1 MTGVPV
7 RNEAAGATAVPVA
20 LEGRAYEV
28 LIGRGLID
36 RAGALIGPLLK
47 RPRVAVVADQTVAS
61 LHGARLAAS
70 LRAAGVEAHPV
81 VIAPGEEAKSFA
93 GLEALCDALLDLEL
107 DRGDQ
112 IVAFGGGV
120 VGDLAGFA
128 AAILKRGI
136 DFVQIPTTLLAQVD
150 SSVGGKTA
158 IDTPRGKNLIGA
170 FHQPRLVLAD
180 LDVLASLPRRELVCG
195 YAEVIKY
202 GLLGDVAFFEWLEA
216 NAPAVLARDEAAL
229 SHAIR
234 RSVEMKAEIVAE
246 DEREAGRRALLNLGH
261 TFAHALEA
269 ETGFGEALKHGEAVG
284 IGCALAFR
292 FSSHLGLCPGQDAE
306 RAARAIAAA
315 GLPTRLGDLAGGGFR
330 ADALVAHMAQDKKAE
345 GGVLTF
351 ILARRIGEAF
361 VAKGVDAAAARDF
374 LIAEGASA

>member
-1 MTGVPV
+1 VTLTVS
-7 RNEAAGATAVPVA
+7 VA
-20 LEGRAYEV
+20 LAGRPYDV
-28 LIGRGLID
+28 LIGHGLVE
-36 RAGALIGPLLK
+36 RAGPLIRPLLK
-47 RPRVAVVADQTVAS
+47 RPRLAVVMDETVSTLHGGELEAS
-61 LHGARLAAS
+61 LAS
-70 LRAAGVEAHPV
+70 AGIAFHPV

-107 DRGDQ
+107 DRGDL
-112 IVAFGGGV
+112 IAAFGGGV

-136 DFVQIPTTLLAQVD
+136 DFVQLPTTLLAQVD

-180 LDVLASLPRRELVCG
+180 LGVLETLPERELICG

-202 GLLGDVAFFEWLEA
+202 GLLGDRGFFEKLEA
-216 NAPAVLARDEAAL
+216 HGAGVLALDEAAL
-229 SHAIR
+229 SSAVR

-246 DEREAGRRALLNLGH
+246 DEREVGRRALLNLGH
-261 TFAHALEA
+261 TFGHALEV

-284 IGCALAFR
+284 IGMALAFR
-292 FSSHLGLCPGQDAE
+292 FSVELGHCPGQDAE
-306 RAARAIAAA
+306 RATRAIAAA
-315 GLPTRLGDLAGGGFR
+315 GLPTKLVDLAAHPFR

-345 GGVLTF
+345 GGALTF
-351 ILARRIGEAF
+351 ILARGLGDAF
-361 VAKGVDAAAARDF
+361 VAKGVAAAAARDF
-374 LIAEGASA
+374 LIGEGALA